1 MFSEWILE
9 LFAKA
14 CLMPKPID
22 YDARDLEELLDQL
35 EWSAD
40 TDHQQIS
47 VQEILTAVGT
57 RSFGPLLL
65 LVGALIASPLS
76 GIPVFP
82 SVVAMIVL
90 LVSLQMLMGRTH
102 FWLPAWLL
110 HRTVARDKMATAVRW
125 LRPPARFIDYFIRPR
140 LLMFVKGAVAKSTT
154 ALLCLVVSS
163 VMPLLELIPFSAS
176 LAGVVLTA
184 FGLSLVA
191 RDGLLA
197 IVAYMTAGATLW
209 LAIQGLIM

>member
-1 MFSEWILE
+1 MS
-9 LFAKA
+9 
-14 CLMPKPID
+14 KPID
-22 YDARDLEELLDQL
+22 HDARDLEELLDQL

-47 VQEILTAVGT
+47 VEEILTAVGT

-76 GIPVFP
+76 GIPTFP
-82 SVVAMIVL
+82 SVVAVVVL
-90 LVSLQMLMGRTH
+90 LVSLQMLMGRAH

-125 LRPPARFIDYFIRPR
+125 LRPPARFIDHFIRPR
-140 LLMFVKGAVAKSTT
+140 LLMFVKGPVAKSTT
-154 ALLCLVVSS
+154 ALLCLVISS
-163 VMPLLELIPFSAS
+163 VMPLLELIPFSSS

-197 IVAYMTAGATLW
+197 LVAYMTAGATLW
-209 LAIQGLIM
+209 LAIQGLIV